1 MHFTSLLCWFPCLLG
16 SCESF
21 VELSHPSIHP
31 ALWRFI
37 TLIPGS
43 TRQGQMAGLPGP
55 LQNGSVMVI
64 CVLCVLIS
72 IDHFVSTHRRGDQTW
87 LGKHL
92 WLQWHRHET
101 IISPAPISHRS
112 HHNTTHIPSAHAH
125 TALQN
130 YIIFNTHLSKSF
142 LQLSS
147 SYMPSS
153 FLLDENGLIK

>member
-1 MHFTSLLCWFPCLLG
+1 M
-16 SCESF
+16 
-21 VELSHPSIHP
+21 VSH
-31 ALWRFI
+31 
-37 TLIPGS
+37 PGS

-101 IISPAPISHRS
+101 IISPAPISYCSRHD
-112 HHNTTHIPSAHAH
+112 TMHISTAHAKQCKTSFSACIH
-125 TALQN
+125 QNSLVQLFGWAAVPVYREKSIKHPGLQGGN
-130 YIIFNTHLSKSF
+130 
-142 LQLSS
+142 
-147 SYMPSS
+147 
-153 FLLDENGLIK
+153 LLVQQVKENILETV